1 MKNIFVVVGV
11 VMTLAFG
18 CLLAMHLDQQGT
30 HEQEQAALEAELKHF
45 KEELVA
51 AAHKNSKLE
60 KQVQKI
66 TNDPNVWALEALG
79 NASAG
84 RVMVW
89 LMLTTQQEANIKI
102 NKESCRGIMRN
113 LVMMSKSFAEE
124 GSKRGLSKFQVLYGL
139 VYISY
144 ELEFAEKLCNAVAGK
159 QNQIE
164 ALKKVFP

>member
-1 MKNIFVVVGV
+1 MKKILAVIGPL
-11 VMTLAFG
+11 MILAFG
-18 CLLAMHLDQQGT
+18 GLLAVHLDQQKT
-30 HEQEQAALEAELKHF
+30 CQQEQAAREIELRHF

-51 AAHKNSKLE
+51 AAHKNNKLE

-66 TNDPNVWALEALG
+66 MNDPNIWALEALG

-89 LMLTTQQEANIKI
+89 LMLTTKQEANIKI
-102 NKESCRGIMRN
+102 NKESCGTIMRN

-124 GSKRGLSKFQVLYGL
+124 GSKRGLSKFQILYGL

-144 ELEFAEKLCNAVAGK
+144 ELEFAEKLCTAAVGK
-159 QNQIE
+159 QNQVE